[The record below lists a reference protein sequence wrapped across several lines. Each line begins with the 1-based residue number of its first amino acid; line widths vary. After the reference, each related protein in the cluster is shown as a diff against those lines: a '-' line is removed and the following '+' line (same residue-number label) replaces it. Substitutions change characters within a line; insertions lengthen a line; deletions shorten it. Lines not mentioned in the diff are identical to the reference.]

1 MKKIGTIYLIL
12 VFVACSSSP
21 KVEQESSQ
29 TVISLLKWYNANM
42 STIGRINMVNNNG
55 NAVVDSTKLYSVN
68 FDSTEKYLSAL
79 KVSGFFSEKY
89 LQLWRTNF
97 KQYDEEFKTT
107 PQYDG
112 PPEAFDYDLIMCSQE
127 YDEDLKN
134 LDKAKVISQ
143 KSEEN
148 TTKLVFQFPSQ
159 MKLEYTLTKNLNK
172 WEIDEIKN
180 VTNFADDYMKALNE

>member
-29 TVISLLKWYNANM
+29 AVISLLKWYNANM

-55 NAVVDSTKLYSVN
+55 NAVIDSTKLYSVN

-89 LQLWRTNF
+89 LQLW
-97 KQYDEEFKTT
+97 
-107 PQYDG
+107 
-112 PPEAFDYDLIMCSQE
+112 
-127 YDEDLKN
+127 
-134 LDKAKVISQ
+134 
-143 KSEEN
+143 
-148 TTKLVFQFPSQ
+148 
-159 MKLEYTLTKNLNK
+159 
-172 WEIDEIKN
+172 N
-180 VTNFADDYMKALNE
+180 VK